1 MPIFDPDGKCP
12 LLNKKCIK
20 HQCVWY
26 NMLQGKNPQSGQN
39 VQEWGCSIAWI
50 PLLLVE
56 NTGKQVQTNAAV
68 ESFRNEMV
76 KANMVTLALV
86 DQKNKQDEQKQNP
99 AGSFWSKIATSQEA
113 IANGDE
119 LPEDI
124 QLLQNKKNVKR
135 NKVNKKVVKK
145 NGNNNK
151 HRNNK

>member
-12 LLNKKCIK
+12 LINKKCMK

-26 NMLQGKNPQSGQN
+26 NMLQGKNPQTGQN

-56 NTGKQVQTNAAV
+56 NTGKQVQTNSAV

-86 DQKNKQDEQKQNP
+86 DQKNKEAEQKQNP
-99 AGSFWSKIATSQEA
+99 VGSFWTKISDSQDA
-113 IANGDE
+113 LANGED
-119 LPEDI
+119 LDEDI
-124 QLLQNKKNVKR
+124 QLLQNKKNVK
-135 NKVNKKVVKK
+135 KKKGTKKVVKK

-151 HRNNK
+151 QRNNK

>member
-26 NMLQGKNPQSGQN
+26 NMLQGKNPQTGLD

-56 NTGKQVQTNAAV
+56 NSSKMVGVQAAT

-76 KANMVTLALV
+76 KGQSVMNNILAANPKTRQEMKNISSLFGKIGAHQRALEE
-86 DQKNKQDEQKQNP
+86 KNSDLEDENIRQLSNN
-99 AGSFWSKIATSQEA
+99 KIKV
-113 IANGDE
+113 
-119 LPEDI
+119 
-124 QLLQNKKNVKR
+124 KKG
-135 NKVNKKVVKK
+135 KK
-145 NGNNNK
+145 NGNNSK
-151 HRNNK
+151 

>member
-26 NMLQGKNPQSGQN
+26 NMLQVKNPQSGAN

-56 NTGKQVQTNAAV
+56 NTGKQIQTSSAV

-99 AGSFWSKIATSQEA
+99 AGSFWSKIANSQEA
-113 IANGDE
+113 IANGEE
-119 LPEDI
+119 LEEDM
-124 QLLQNKKNVKR
+124 QLLQNKKNVK
-135 NKVNKKVVKK
+135 KKKETKKVVKK

-151 HRNNK
+151 HRDNK

>member
-26 NMLQGKNPQSGQN
+26 NMLQGKNPQTGLD

-56 NTGKQVQTNAAV
+56 NSSKMVGVQAAT

-76 KANMVTLALV
+76 KGQSVMNNILASNPKTR
-86 DQKNKQDEQKQNP
+86 QEMKNISSLFGKIGAHQRALEEKNPDLEDENIRQLSNN
-99 AGSFWSKIATSQEA
+99 KIKV
-113 IANGDE
+113 
-119 LPEDI
+119 
-124 QLLQNKKNVKR
+124 KKG
-135 NKVNKKVVKK
+135 KK
-145 NGNNNK
+145 NGNNSK
-151 HRNNK
+151 

>member
-26 NMLQGKNPQSGQN
+26 NMLQGKNPQSGAN

-56 NTGKQVQTNAAV
+56 NTGKQIQTSSAV

-99 AGSFWSKIATSQEA
+99 AGSFWSKIANGQEA
-113 IANGDE
+113 IANGEE
-119 LPEDI
+119 LEEDM
-124 QLLQNKKNVKR
+124 QLLQNKKNVK
-135 NKVNKKVVKK
+135 KKKGTKKVVKK

>member
-26 NMLQGKNPQSGQN
+26 NMLQGKNPQYGTN

-86 DQKNKQDEQKQNP
+86 DQKNKKDEQKQNP
-99 AGSFWSKIATSQEA
+99 VGSFWTKIANSQESL
-113 IANGDE
+113 ANGEE
-119 LPEDI
+119 LDEDI
-124 QLLQNKKNVKR
+124 QLLQNKKNVK
-135 NKVNKKVVKK
+135 KKKGTKKVVKK

-151 HRNNK
+151 HRNDK

>member
-12 LLNKKCIK
+12 LINKKCMK

-26 NMLQGKNPQSGQN
+26 NMLQGKNPQTGQN

-56 NTGKQVQTNAAV
+56 NTGKQVQTNSAV

-86 DQKNKQDEQKQNP
+86 DQKNKEAEQKQNP
-99 AGSFWSKIATSQEA
+99 VGSFWTKISDSQDA
-113 IANGDE
+113 LANGED
-119 LPEDI
+119 LDEDI
-124 QLLQNKKNVKR
+124 QLLQNKKSVK
-135 NKVNKKVVKK
+135 KKKGTKKVVKK

-151 HRNNK
+151 QRNNK

>member
-26 NMLQGKNPQSGQN
+26 NMLQGKHPQTGQN

-56 NTGKQVQTNAAV
+56 NTGKQIQTNSAV

-86 DQKNKQDEQKQNP
+86 NENNKKQKQDPLKEV
-99 AGSFWSKIATSQEA
+99 GSIWGNISQGQDA
-113 IANGDE
+113 LANGKE
-119 LPEDI
+119 LSEDL
-124 QLLQNKKNVKR
+124 QLLQGKKTVNNKKGKT
-135 NKVNKKVVKK
+135 KVKK
-145 NGNNNK
+145 DALNNK
-151 HRNNK
+151 QRNNK

>member
-26 NMLQGKNPQSGQN
+26 NMLQGKNPQSG
-39 VQEWGCSIAWI
+39 A
-50 PLLLVE
+50 
-56 NTGKQVQTNAAV
+56 NTGKQIQTSSAV

-99 AGSFWSKIATSQEA
+99 AGSFWSKIANGQEA
-113 IANGDE
+113 IANGEE
-119 LPEDI
+119 LEEDM
-124 QLLQNKKNVKR
+124 QLLQNKKNVK
-135 NKVNKKVVKK
+135 KKKETKKVVKK

>member
-26 NMLQGKNPQSGQN
+26 IMLQGKNPQSGQN

>member
-26 NMLQGKNPQSGQN
+26 NMLQGKNPQSGAN
-39 VQEWGCSIAWI
+39 VQEWGCSIAWL

-56 NTGKQVQTNAAV
+56 NTGKQIQTNSAV

-86 DQKNKQDEQKQNP
+86 DQKNKQEEQKQNP
-99 AGSFWSKIATSQEA
+99 VGSFWSKIAHGQDA
-113 IANGDE
+113 LANGEDMDE
-119 LPEDI
+119 DM
-124 QLLQNKKNVKR
+124 QLLQNKKNVK
-135 NKVNKKVVKK
+135 KKKETKKVVKK

>member
-20 HQCVWY
+20 HQCIWY
-26 NMLQGKNPQSGQN
+26 NMLQGKHPQSGAN

-56 NTGKQVQTNAAV
+56 NTGKQVQTNASV

-86 DQKNKQDEQKQNP
+86 NEQGKKQKEDPTKQVGSIWGNISESQQALQNGEDP
-99 AGSFWSKIATSQEA
+99 T
-113 IANGDE
+113 
-119 LPEDI
+119 EDI
-124 QLLQNKKNVKR
+124 NLLINKKTAI
-135 NKVNKKVVKK
+135 KKGTKGKK
-145 NGNNNK
+145 NGNNSK
-151 HRNNK
+151 RRNNK